1 MKLTISKKISVV
13 LSVTLLLCLGVM
25 SFFLLTRE
33 EKHYKAK
40 SLESV
45 TELSESINQSVT
57 FSMSEGSTDLS
68 PYTKQLQIIKN
79 INELRI
85 TASNKIRENSE
96 AQMDAKELQVLKSKE
111 IISYEE
117 EFKGEP
123 VFRIVEPI
131 IATDNCLLCH
141 EANIGDP
148 MAIVS
153 LRYSMQDTYAAISDQ
168 QLNLAIL
175 SLITILVTF
184 LIVMY
189 FIKKYVIKDLLHSVS
204 SIEKLSTGH
213 TAEGLNST
221 REDEIGVLLKSID
234 SLQNILKNQSD
245 VANEIAEGNLNV
257 EVSILSDEDTL
268 GKSMQKIKSSLG
280 LLINELNA
288 LSASAIEGDLNARAD
303 DQKHHGEYGNIV
315 KGFNDTLEAITV
327 PIKDGAEVLVK
338 IANGDLTARVTNEYK
353 GDQKIITESINSVA
367 DSLTDAMSNVR
378 EMVNSLVTASSQ
390 ISSSSEEMA
399 AGA

>member
-57 FSMSEGSTDLS
+57 FSMSEGSSDIS
-68 PYTKQLQIIKN
+68 PFTKQLQVIKN

-85 TASNKIRENSE
+85 TATNKIRENSE
-96 AQMDAKELQVLKSKE
+96 QQMDEKELHVLKSKE

-117 EFKGEP
+117 DFNGEH

-131 IATDNCLLCH
+131 IASDNCLLCH

-148 MAIVS
+148 LAIVS
-153 LRYSMQDTYAAISDQ
+153 LRYSMKETYAAIRDQ

-175 SLITILVTF
+175 SIITIIITF

-189 FIKKYVIKDLLHSVS
+189 FIKKYVIKDLLQSVTC
-204 SIEKLSTGH
+204 IEKLSTGH
-213 TAEGLNST
+213 FTEGLNTS
-221 REDEIGVLLKSID
+221 REDEIGILCNSID
-234 SLQNILKNQSD
+234 SLQKILKNQSN
-245 VANEIAEGNLNV
+245 VANEIAEGNLNI
-257 EVSILSDEDTL
+257 EVTILSDEDTL
-268 GKSMQKIKSSLG
+268 GKSMQKIKSSIG

-288 LSASAIEGDLNARAD
+288 LSISSS
-303 DQKHHGEYGNIV
+303 Q
-315 KGFNDTLEAITV
+315 TLEALSKV
-327 PIKDGAEVLVK
+327 
-338 IANGDLTARVTNEYK
+338 
-353 GDQKIITESINSVA
+353 
-367 DSLTDAMSNVR
+367 
-378 EMVNSLVTASSQ
+378 
-390 ISSSSEEMA
+390 
-399 AGA
+399 